1 MMDYLLDTCILSE
14 FTRRKSEEKV
24 IRWLDGIAEEKLFIS
39 VITVGEIQHGI
50 ERLPSS
56 PRKNELRVWMNDR
69 LIARFGERILSLDT
83 QTLFLWGALT
93 ARLERAGQPAPVMDG
108 LIAATALQHN
118 LLIATRNVVD
128 FLPCGVQ
135 MVNPWE

>member
-1 MMDYLLDTCILSE
+1 MVQSVSAGLAEAATGLE
-14 FTRRKSEEKV
+14 FAHTLEDNLTHKFQGDV
-24 IRWLDGIAEEKLFIS
+24 
-39 VITVGEIQHGI
+39 VV
-50 ERLPSS
+50 
-56 PRKNELRVWMNDR
+56 MNDR

-83 QTLFLWGALT
+83 QTLFLWGTLT
-93 ARLERAGQPAPVMDG
+93 ARLESAGQPAPVMDG

-135 MVNPWE
+135 VVNPWE

>member
-1 MMDYLLDTCILSE
+1 MDYLLDTCILSE
-14 FTRRKSEEKV
+14 FTRRKPEEKV

-50 ERLPSS
+50 ERLPFS
-56 PRKNELRVWMNDR
+56 PRKNELSVWMNDR

-83 QTLFLWGALT
+83 QTLFLWGTLT
-93 ARLERAGQPAPVMDG
+93 ARLESAGQPAPVMDG

-135 MVNPWE
+135 VVNPWE